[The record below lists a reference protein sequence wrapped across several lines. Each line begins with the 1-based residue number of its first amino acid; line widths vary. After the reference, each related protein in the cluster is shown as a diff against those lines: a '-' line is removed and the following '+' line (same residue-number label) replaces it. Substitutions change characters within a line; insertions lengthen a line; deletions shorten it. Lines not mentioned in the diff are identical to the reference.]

1 MYVVLCYDVSHDR
14 RRARLFKRLRG
25 FLRPVQESV
34 FEGELPDRRWA
45 DLLITCRRTVDA
57 TADAVRIHTL
67 CRACR
72 RGTVLVGVSTA
83 IPDPGEP
90 VVV

>member
-1 MYVVLCYDVSHDR
+1 MYVVLCYDLSHDR
-14 RRARLFKRLRG
+14 RRARFFKRLKG

-34 FEGELPDRRWA
+34 FEGELPERRWGE
-45 DLLITCRRTVDA
+45 LLLACRRSVDPE
-57 TADAVRIHTL
+57 ADAVRIYSL

-72 RGTVLVGVSTA
+72 GGTVLIGTSAPV
-83 IPDPGEP
+83 PDPAEP